1 MTEKE
6 PKDPQQKLVIEKI
19 SPVLIEDEM
28 KRSYI
33 DYAMSVIVG
42 RALPD
47 VRDGLKP
54 VHRRIIYAMNEQG
67 MTYDKPYKKSARI
80 VGDVLGKYH
89 PHGDIAVYDSLVRMV
104 QDFSLRYPLID
115 GQGNFGCFT
124 GDTKIKLLDGTEKS
138 FEELAKL
145 SPDEIFYVYSIDDNG
160 QIVVGEGK
168 NARLTRRN
176 AELIEL
182 TIDNGEKIR
191 CTPDHR
197 FMLRDG
203 TYKEAKDLT
212 PDDCLMPGYFDTA
225 QIKEGLN
232 EYLRVF
238 QPASEEYDFVH
249 HIADE
254 FNAQRG
260 IARVFGGPFV
270 RHHKNFNRMDNSP
283 TNIVRMDFLE
293 HLHLHAE
300 NITELWED
308 DEFRE
313 LQKQGVKRYYDDHP
327 EVREQRRNIFI
338 NQNKQEEFRKE
349 NASRSSA
356 GIKRYYSQNPQACAE
371 ISMRMKALWE
381 DEDYRSRMRTA
392 LANIEKRELSP
403 EEKAR
408 IAQIIS
414 EKSRQMWK
422 NEEKRSQ
429 IVEAISRALSSEKV
443 RAKLSENSRR
453 NWQNPDYRAKYSE
466 DHFSKMALKSW
477 EKPETRV
484 MHREKI
490 ARQWQDLSFCDA
502 QRKGVIHSNE
512 LRIQQNP
519 AMMSELAACA
529 ACTLEKKWTDP
540 EYKNTVMRQK
550 IAGYV
555 AQLLKKY
562 EVITPDVYESNRDK
576 NWIPRIETAL
586 KYFDNFDHLLTAAQ
600 NYNHHII
607 SKRFLDG
614 HTDTYDITVD
624 GYHNFLLASGV
635 FVHNSI
641 DGDSAAAMRYTEVRL
656 GKISEEIFGDID
668 KETVDFVPNYDDSLK
683 EPSVMPCKLPNL
695 LINGSTGIAVGM
707 ATNMPPHNLGEIIDG
722 ITLVIDNPEAGF
734 NDLFKV
740 VKGPDFPTAGFIYGR
755 QGIIDAFSTG
765 RGSIKM
771 RARATIEEIK
781 GKEQII
787 VTELPYQVNKAKLIE
802 NIAGLVRDKKI
813 AGITDLRDES
823 DKDGIRIVMEISRQA
838 QGNIILNQLYQHTQ
852 LEDSFGVINL
862 ALVDGQPRLLT
873 LKDLMVNYIN
883 HRKQVIIRRTQF
895 ELRKAEA
902 RAHILEGLIIALDH
916 IDEVIKLIRAS
927 KTPDEARA
935 GLVATFSL
943 SEEQAKAI
951 LDMKLQRL
959 TGLEREKI
967 DAEYSELLKII
978 ASLKELLA
986 SEMKILALIKTELA
1000 DIRSRFA
1007 DKRRT
1012 EIIESTG
1019 DLLTEDLIPKEDVVI
1034 TISNSGYIKR
1044 ISVDSYRQQHRGGK
1058 GVIGMETKE
1067 EDFVSDL
1074 FIGNTHDYMLFFT
1087 DRGKVYWL
1095 KVYGIPTAG
1104 RQARGTAIVNLLQ
1117 IEQGENITAYT
1128 PVSGFDEKHFLL
1140 MVTKKGT
1147 AKKTALTE
1155 FSNPRKSGIIAIS
1168 LDEGDKLVS
1177 VKLTDGTKNFVIGTK
1192 HGKAIRF
1199 NENDVRSM
1207 GRNAGGVRG
1216 IRLLGEDEVVSAAVV
1231 EEGSTL
1237 LTVTENGY
1245 GKRTEFEEY
1254 RAMNRGGQGVITID
1268 VSIRNG
1274 NVVDIR
1280 TVHEDDEIMVTTS
1293 KGIVIR
1299 VPVSGIKVQGRNT
1312 QGVRIMKVDGG
1323 DRVVGVARL
1332 AKEEEKVV
1340 QEKLED
1346 AATEEE
1352 KTEMNAEKQ
1361 A

>member
-1 MTEKE
+1 MIDPE

-115 GQGNFGCFT
+115 GQGNFG
-124 GDTKIKLLDGTEKS
+124 
-138 FEELAKL
+138 
-145 SPDEIFYVYSIDDNG
+145 
-160 QIVVGEGK
+160 
-168 NARLTRRN
+168 
-176 AELIEL
+176 
-182 TIDNGEKIR
+182 
-191 CTPDHR
+191 
-197 FMLRDG
+197 
-203 TYKEAKDLT
+203 
-212 PDDCLMPGYFDTA
+212 
-225 QIKEGLN
+225 
-232 EYLRVF
+232 
-238 QPASEEYDFVH
+238 
-249 HIADE
+249 
-254 FNAQRG
+254 
-260 IARVFGGPFV
+260 
-270 RHHKNFNRMDNSP
+270 
-283 TNIVRMDFLE
+283 
-293 HLHLHAE
+293 
-300 NITELWED
+300 
-308 DEFRE
+308 
-313 LQKQGVKRYYDDHP
+313 
-327 EVREQRRNIFI
+327 
-338 NQNKQEEFRKE
+338 
-349 NASRSSA
+349 
-356 GIKRYYSQNPQACAE
+356 
-371 ISMRMKALWE
+371 
-381 DEDYRSRMRTA
+381 
-392 LANIEKRELSP
+392 
-403 EEKAR
+403 
-408 IAQIIS
+408 
-414 EKSRQMWK
+414 
-422 NEEKRSQ
+422 
-429 IVEAISRALSSEKV
+429 
-443 RAKLSENSRR
+443 
-453 NWQNPDYRAKYSE
+453 
-466 DHFSKMALKSW
+466 
-477 EKPETRV
+477 
-484 MHREKI
+484 
-490 ARQWQDLSFCDA
+490 
-502 QRKGVIHSNE
+502 
-512 LRIQQNP
+512 
-519 AMMSELAACA
+519 
-529 ACTLEKKWTDP
+529 
-540 EYKNTVMRQK
+540 
-550 IAGYV
+550 
-555 AQLLKKY
+555 
-562 EVITPDVYESNRDK
+562 
-576 NWIPRIETAL
+576 
-586 KYFDNFDHLLTAAQ
+586 
-600 NYNHHII
+600 
-607 SKRFLDG
+607 
-614 HTDTYDITVD
+614 
-624 GYHNFLLASGV
+624 
-635 FVHNSI
+635 SI

-707 ATNMPPHNLGEIIDG
+707 ATNMPPHNLGEVIDG
-722 ITLVIDNPEAGF
+722 ITLVIDNPDAGL

-813 AGITDLRDES
+813 VGITDLRDES
-823 DKDGIRIVMEISRQA
+823 DKDGIRIVMEISRQT
-838 QGNIILNQLYQHTQ
+838 QGNIVLNQLYSHTQ

-862 ALVDGQPRLLT
+862 ALVDGEPRLLT

-902 RAHILEGLIIALDH
+902 RAHILEGLRIALDH

-927 KTPDEARA
+927 KTPDEARD

-943 SEEQAKAI
+943 SVEQAKAI

-967 DAEYSELLKII
+967 DAEYQELLKTI
-978 ASLKELLA
+978 AWLRELLA
-986 SEMKILALIKTELA
+986 SEMKILSVIKTELA

-1019 DLLTEDLIPKEDVVI
+1019 DLITEDLIPKEDSVI
-1034 TISNSGYIKR
+1034 NISNSGYIKR
-1044 ISVDSYRQQHRGGK
+1044 IAVDSYRQQHRGGK

-1074 FIGNTHDYMLFFT
+1074 FIANTHDYMLFFT

-1117 IEQGENITAYT
+1117 IEQGEKITAYT
-1128 PVSGFDEKHFLL
+1128 PVSGFDEKHFLF

-1177 VKLTDGTKNFVIGTK
+1177 VKLTDGTKDFVIGTK

-1199 NENDVRSM
+1199 NENDVRGM

-1216 IRLLGEDEVVSAAVV
+1216 IRLVGEDEVVSTAVV
-1231 EEGSTL
+1231 EDGSTL

-1245 GKRTEFEEY
+1245 GKRTIFEEY

-1293 KGIVIR
+1293 KGIIIR

-1323 DRVVGVARL
+1323 DRVVGVARF
-1332 AKEEEKVV
+1332 AKEEEN
-1340 QEKLED
+1340 ED
-1346 AATEEE
+1346 QKTLDEVATEEKKLQTKE
-1352 KTEMNAEKQ
+1352 DEQPTQ
-1361 A
+1361 